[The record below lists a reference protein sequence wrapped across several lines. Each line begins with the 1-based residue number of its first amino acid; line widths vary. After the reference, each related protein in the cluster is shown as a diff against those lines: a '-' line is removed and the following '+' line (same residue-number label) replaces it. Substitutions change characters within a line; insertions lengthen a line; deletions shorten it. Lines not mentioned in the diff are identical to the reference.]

1 MQRKGIVSDG
11 RGALSAAFG
20 TRYVYIIYYF
30 SCHRQHLALQLLR
43 AFTQK
48 QARERAL

>member
-1 MQRKGIVSDG
+1 MQRKGIASDG
-11 RGALSAAFG
+11 RGALSAFG
-20 TRYVYIIYYF
+20 TGYVYIIYYF